1 MENMLKIEKV
11 NEIIQKSEEIEA
23 LREIKKRL
31 LDIFDI
37 EELKLFGS
45 VARVESDE
53 ESDIDLFILTKK
65 HLSRIERHK
74 ITDVVFSINLH
85 YGTNFSTT
93 VIDVGSWEKGPVSA
107 LSLHDEIIK
116 NGISL

>member
-1 MENMLKIEKV
+1 MEDMLKNIEV
-11 NEIIQKSEEIEA
+11 NEIILKSEEIAA
-23 LREIKKRL
+23 LKDIKKSL
-31 LDIFDI
+31 FDIFDI

-45 VARVESDE
+45 RARSESDE

-65 HLSRIERHK
+65 HLSRFERHK
-74 ITDVVFSINLH
+74 VTDVVFSINLH

-93 VIDVGSWEKGPVSA
+93 VIDIGSWEKGPVSA